1 MPYPADLV
9 GKIVDINFETDLRPS
24 VLKGGTPLHGL
35 SAQMDVPVFD
45 YHPPRPGV
53 GGAPPIPE
61 RFADTG
67 VPWNI
72 EFLWWYPGENTT
84 CRLQRPVLTG
94 PMSGCYLF
102 RYVSGGPR
110 IVHIGTCEVAQE
122 SLRTKQN
129 WKIYVNHTLGQAG
142 SLTVFGNTPLD
153 NAIPDVMEL
162 SRRGIMQGV
171 KIFGLFLP
179 DGSAYT
185 LVMQQLLPLRTKL
198 MVHAVRPMPLLPW
211 AALRGNRTWT
221 T

>member
-9 GKIVDINFETDLRPS
+9 GKVVDINFETDLRPS
-24 VLKGGTPLHGL
+24 ELKGIKPLHGL

-45 YHPPRPGV
+45 YHPPRAGV
-53 GGAPPIPE
+53 GGAPPIPQ

-67 VPWNI
+67 APWNI

-142 SLTVFGNTPLD
+142 SLTVFGNTP
-153 NAIPDVMEL
+153 PRQRH
-162 SRRGIMQGV
+162 SRRHGA
-171 KIFGLFLP
+171 L
-179 DGSAYT
+179 SARHHAGGENLRIIPSGWQCLHPRHAAT
-185 LVMQQLLPLRTKL
+185 L
-198 MVHAVRPMPLLPW
+198 
-211 AALRGNRTWT
+211 AAQD
-221 T
+221 